1 MISAFFIYNQKGEV
15 LISRLYRQ
23 DLKRSVADIFRIQVI
38 SNTDVRSPIITLGS
52 TSFFHVRHENLY
64 IVAVTKCNANA
75 ALIFEFCYRL
85 INIGKSYFGKL
96 DEEAVKNNF
105 VLIYELLDEILDFG
119 YPQNSETE
127 TLKLYITTEGVR
139 SERAL
144 KTDSSKI
151 TNQATGATSWRRSD
165 IKYRKNEAFIDVIE
179 SVNLLMSTKGTIL
192 RADVSGQIMMRAYLS
207 GTPECKFGLNDKI
220 LLDKDSSQRSRT
232 NAVEIDD
239 FQFHQCVKLGKFDS
253 DRTITFVP
261 PDGEFEL
268 MRYRTTE
275 NVILPFRV
283 HPVVN
288 EIGKSRVEYRVTVK
302 ATFSSKLY
310 ANEVVLRIP
319 TPLNTANINI
329 RVVSGKAKYVPA
341 ENHIFWRIPRFQ
353 GQQEI
358 TLSGEAEL
366 SATTIKKVWSRPP
379 ISMDF
384 QVLMFTSS
392 GLLVR
397 FLKVFEKSNYKS
409 VKWVR
414 YMTKAGSYQI
424 RCDGDFPTCGNCK
437 TYNSDCSYS
446 HPGSKRGYAETIDER
461 LNKIEQVLSKFL
473 EGIFVSSYSTN
484 TDITSSPPTPIYSS
498 STSSLISKVANDGK
512 DDLRV
517 IATEPPPPSKYNGDT
532 DLPDKYLF
540 DHLIQVFIKNGSSS
554 RSPLIHKPTFLKQI
568 KDKNN
573 QPSLL
578 LLNAVM
584 AVASIYSDN
593 PEVRLDKNKPETAG
607 DLFFRRAT
615 SLLDDFMDR
624 SRLSTIQAIC
634 LLIQFCVKSSDH
646 SCRLWMLI
654 GMGMKMALDLGL
666 HRDCSQWNISKL
678 EKAMRTRLA
687 TLNVFNLFMVTFII
701 TLFRKPYPIY
711 DHNTRYPYEIDEDGD
726 EKQDVI
732 NYCHFSKLLKIFGN
746 VLHSKP
752 YTSQPGAIRN
762 TLPAIDA
769 SLNSWSLALPAH
781 LQYTPNDKLED
792 LEPNSVHVYASYLHQ
807 FYNTIL
813 ITLHRPYIDSPE
825 EYPGFDSRKICH
837 NAAINIAKLS
847 SCIPVDSRG
856 IYYTFSASAYCL
868 TQSTMI
874 SIMNM
879 DHRGHQ
885 DHKDYSESAI
895 KYAKKSVE
903 ALKKLARCGRLG
915 KGYCGKAKRR
925 VSKGR
930 VNNNN
935 SKTLE
940 NGGGVGSVG
949 DVKDLVIIHG
959 NENHPSLPK
968 YLAVTPFPTSQIY
981 KPNPTPEPSP
991 NFQYQ
996 QHLSHQQH
1004 HQSRNQNLA
1013 STMSSFTST
1022 PSNPSTAFIDL
1033 QSHHQQLALN
1043 PVSSSLAEPPIVP
1056 SSNYYNATAT
1066 TNG

>member
-1 MISAFFIYNQKGEV
+1 
-15 LISRLYRQ
+15 
-23 DLKRSVADIFRIQVI
+23 
-38 SNTDVRSPIITLGS
+38 
-52 TSFFHVRHENLY
+52 
-64 IVAVTKCNANA
+64 
-75 ALIFEFCYRL
+75 
-85 INIGKSYFGKL
+85 
-96 DEEAVKNNF
+96 
-105 VLIYELLDEILDFG
+105 
-119 YPQNSETE
+119 
-127 TLKLYITTEGVR
+127 
-139 SERAL
+139 
-144 KTDSSKI
+144 
-151 TNQATGATSWRRSD
+151 
-165 IKYRKNEAFIDVIE
+165 
-179 SVNLLMSTKGTIL
+179 
-192 RADVSGQIMMRAYLS
+192 
-207 GTPECKFGLNDKI
+207 
-220 LLDKDSSQRSRT
+220 
-232 NAVEIDD
+232 
-239 FQFHQCVKLGKFDS
+239 
-253 DRTITFVP
+253 
-261 PDGEFEL
+261 
-268 MRYRTTE
+268 
-275 NVILPFRV
+275 
-283 HPVVN
+283 
-288 EIGKSRVEYRVTVK
+288 
-302 ATFSSKLY
+302 
-310 ANEVVLRIP
+310 
-319 TPLNTANINI
+319 
-329 RVVSGKAKYVPA
+329 
-341 ENHIFWRIPRFQ
+341 
-353 GQQEI
+353 
-358 TLSGEAEL
+358 
-366 SATTIKKVWSRPP
+366 
-379 ISMDF
+379 
-384 QVLMFTSS
+384 
-392 GLLVR
+392 
-397 FLKVFEKSNYKS
+397 
-409 VKWVR
+409 
-414 YMTKAGSYQI
+414 
-424 RCDGDFPTCGNCK
+424 
-437 TYNSDCSYS
+437 
-446 HPGSKRGYAETIDER
+446 
-461 LNKIEQVLSKFL
+461 
-473 EGIFVSSYSTN
+473 
-484 TDITSSPPTPIYSS
+484 
-498 STSSLISKVANDGK
+498 
-512 DDLRV
+512 
-517 IATEPPPPSKYNGDT
+517 
-532 DLPDKYLF
+532 
-540 DHLIQVFIKNGSSS
+540 
-554 RSPLIHKPTFLKQI
+554 
-568 KDKNN
+568 
-573 QPSLL
+573 
-578 LLNAVM
+578 
-584 AVASIYSDN
+584 
-593 PEVRLDKNKPETAG
+593 
-607 DLFFRRAT
+607 
-615 SLLDDFMDR
+615 
-624 SRLSTIQAIC
+624 
-634 LLIQFCVKSSDH
+634 
-646 SCRLWMLI
+646 
-654 GMGMKMALDLGL
+654 MALDLGL

-678 EKAMRTRLA
+678 EKAMRTRVFWA
-687 TLNVFNLFMVTFII
+687 IMNVEVVACASFG
-701 TLFRKPYPIY
+701 KPYPIY

-792 LEPNSVHVYASYLHQ
+792 LEPNSVH
-807 FYNTIL
+807 
-813 ITLHRPYIDSPE
+813 
-825 EYPGFDSRKICH
+825 ICH

-1013 STMSSFTST
+1013 
-1022 PSNPSTAFIDL
+1022 
-1033 QSHHQQLALN
+1033 LN